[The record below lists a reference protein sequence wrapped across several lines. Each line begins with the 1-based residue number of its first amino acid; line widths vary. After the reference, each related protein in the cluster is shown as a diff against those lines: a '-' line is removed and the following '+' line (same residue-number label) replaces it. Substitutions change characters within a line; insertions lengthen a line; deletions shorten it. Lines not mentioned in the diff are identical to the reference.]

1 MARTTRRDPLENLN
15 PSTDSKER
23 IMLERVMRPMAVHS
37 FPDTFSP
44 KKKRAIMVVATI
56 SKLPNREALDAVQ
69 FFIPS
74 IRKIGAAISK
84 AIMPRV

>member
-1 MARTTRRDPLENLN
+1 
-15 PSTDSKER
+15 
-23 IMLERVMRPMAVHS
+23 MAVHS

-56 SKLPNREALDAVQ
+56 SKLPNREALDAVP